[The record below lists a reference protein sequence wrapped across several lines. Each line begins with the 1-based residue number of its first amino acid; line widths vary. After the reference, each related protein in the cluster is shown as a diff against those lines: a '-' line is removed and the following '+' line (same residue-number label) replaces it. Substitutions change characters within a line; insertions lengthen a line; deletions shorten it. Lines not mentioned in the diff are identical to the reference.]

1 MSSVPIQMRQR
12 TANSK
17 TTLLGFLTGSVIIA
31 AMVTTTITSPNLLL
45 GQASASSLLTDR
57 RHQVETITEIPIAAS
72 GDNVYVTWWTNK
84 SGNNEVMFRVSNDN
98 GATFGDKI
106 NLSNTT
112 GAESI
117 DANVEA
123 LDDSVYVT
131 WWERN
136 QTDNE
141 PVMKLSND
149 NGETFGPLLKL
160 ANNGTIVQE
169 EEEGE
174 EEG

>member
-1 MSSVPIQMRQR
+1 MRQR

-17 TTLLGFLTGSVIIA
+17 TALLGFLTGSVIIA

-45 GQASASSLLTDR
+45 GQASASSLLIDR

-141 PVMKLSND
+141 PVMKLSNN